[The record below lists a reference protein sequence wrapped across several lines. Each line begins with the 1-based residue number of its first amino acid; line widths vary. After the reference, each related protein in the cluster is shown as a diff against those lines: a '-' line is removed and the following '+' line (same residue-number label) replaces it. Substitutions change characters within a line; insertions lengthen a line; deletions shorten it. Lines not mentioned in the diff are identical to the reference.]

1 MADSIT
7 YQIDSDSQN
16 IIVKFNKQI
25 VDREALIRF
34 LDYLEL
40 ESLRK
45 RSQMTEEAANTL
57 ALSVEQSV
65 WSKLKSHIGD
75 NIAVK

>member
-1 MADSIT
+1 MAESMT

-45 RSQMTEEAANTL
+45 RSQMTEEEANTL
-57 ALSVEQSV
+57 ALSVKQSV
-65 WSKLKSHIGD
+65 WSKLKPHI
-75 NIAVK
+75 KS